1 MARGRG
7 KATPHDLE
15 AMKHV
20 SGMLQRLLA
29 ENNLKQSHLADRLE
43 IPRSSF
49 NEYVKG
55 TALPRPGNVQKI
67 ADYFGLKKSDIDPR
81 FKSTRP
87 SISATAPN
95 SLIEQVSEKMVQLTE
110 KGKKDVLRFTSELL
124 EREEA
129 DRIVQEEPLFK
140 IYFRSAAK
148 AGPKGYGYDDYDAD
162 FAYTNQEPPR
172 HDVATKVDGDSM
184 NPDYQDGDILYLR
197 DYGASH
203 YNGDECVV
211 VIDDKSYFKRLYTT
225 EDGLKLVSTNP
236 DKDTYPDIFIDFP
249 PSDGSHIKIFN
260 VVGSFT
266 PVEM

>member
-1 MARGRG
+1 MP
-7 KATPHDLE
+7 T
-15 AMKHV
+15 
-20 SGMLQRLLA
+20 LA
-29 ENNLKQSHLADRLE
+29 ENIKLYRKRARLTQKELASKLGVA
-43 IPRSSF
+43 P
-49 NEYVKG
+49 
-55 TALPRPGNVQKI
+55 TAVSAWELGRNKPLMDNI
-67 ADYFGLKKSDIDPR
+67 ESMALLFDIKKSVLLGEDLVVL
-81 FKSTRP
+81 STT
-87 SISATAPN
+87 TAPN
-95 SLIEQVSEKMVQLTE
+95 SLIEQISDKVVQLTE

-129 DRIVQEEPLFK
+129 DRIIQEEPLFK

-162 FAYTNQEPPR
+162 FAYTNQKPPR

-225 EDGLKLVSTNP
+225 KNGLKLVSTNP
-236 DKDTYPDIFIDFP
+236 DKDTYPDIYIDFP

-266 PVEM
+266 PVER